1 MLIYSGV
8 EHPSGSG
15 SGLRLSAERI
25 RRAFVLGGRGNS
37 SNAAEGEAD
46 RAPIMSQQQDIVS
59 SEDYGETTDDELIGK
74 LAARPDSS
82 TIQFL
87 KSPLQGNSNYVF
99 LDKIGHNWKWG
110 SWDWI
115 QFLTLQKPFVL
126 FQPRNNP
133 TPFSIKRIHKVKMNP
148 VQHENG

>member
-1 MLIYSGV
+1 MVSKFKFPLTFNTGV

-37 SNAAEGEAD
+37 SNAAAGEAD

-74 LAARPDSS
+74 ESSMIIPVYFPKARISTARKDLLSKFKKKPVYKNWITPDL
-82 TIQFL
+82 IEV
-87 KSPLQGNSNYVF
+87 VF
-99 LDKIGHNWKWG
+99 
-110 SWDWI
+110 
-115 QFLTLQKPFVL
+115 
-126 FQPRNNP
+126 
-133 TPFSIKRIHKVKMNP
+133 M
-148 VQHENG
+148 